1 MAVRVIKKGL
11 DLPIAGKPAQVIS
24 EAAAVTRVA
33 VLAGDFPT
41 MKPRMRVAVGD
52 AVKRGQA
59 LFEDR
64 AGRAILF
71 TAPGAGTVV
80 AVNRGDKR
88 ALQSIVIELTASE
101 AAGLPKDSDFQPFES
116 YTGRPVAEL
125 DSGAVRT
132 LLSES
137 GLWTGLRA
145 RPFSRVPSVDE
156 QPDAIF
162 VNAMD
167 TNPLAP
173 DMDVVMAGRE
183 GDIAAGLEALTK
195 LTTGP
200 VYLCIAAGSK
210 LAPASAP
217 ARVTVEQFKGKHP
230 AGLSG
235 THIHTLS
242 PVNRSHVAWSIG
254 VQATAAIGALLRTGR
269 LDVTRI
275 VALGGPAARSPRLLR
290 TRLGAS
296 IDQLTAGE
304 TTDGEVRVVRGS
316 VLRGSAAS
324 GEVFGYLGAYDQ
336 AVACLAEDRERRF
349 LGWLA
354 PGGNM
359 YSTVRA
365 FLSGFVPKREYAF
378 TTTTHGAH
386 RAMVPIGMYERVMP
400 LDIMPTFLLRALMVD
415 DLERAEALGCLELDE
430 EDLGLCSFVSPGKE
444 DYGKHLRRVL
454 TTIWKEG

>member
-11 DLPIAGKPAQVIS
+11 DLPIAGKPVQVIS
-24 EAAAVTRVA
+24 DAAAVTRVA

-41 MKPRMRVAVGD
+41 MKPRMHVAEGD

-64 AGRAILF
+64 TGRSIVF

-88 ALQSIVIELTASE
+88 ALQSIVIALTASE
-101 AAGLPKDSDFQPFES
+101 ASGQPKDSDFQPFES
-116 YTGRPVAEL
+116 YTGRPVGEL
-125 DSGAVRT
+125 DSDAVRA

-145 RPFSRVPSVDE
+145 RPFSRVPSFDE
-156 QPDAIF
+156 QPNAIF

-173 DMDVVMAGRE
+173 NMDVVMAGRE
-183 GDIAAGLEALTK
+183 GDIAVGLEALSK
-195 LTTGP
+195 LTDGP
-200 VYLCIAAGSK
+200 VYFCMAAGSK
-210 LAPASAP
+210 LAPSSAP
-217 ARVTVEQFKGKHP
+217 GRVSVEEFKGKHP

-242 PVNRSHVAWSIG
+242 PVNRRHVAWSIG

-269 LDVTRI
+269 LDVTRV

-290 TRLGAS
+290 TRVGAS

-304 TTDGEVRVVRGS
+304 TIDGEVRVVRGS
-316 VLRGSAAS
+316 VLCGSEAS

-336 AVACLAEDRERRF
+336 AVACVAEDRERHF

-365 FLSGFVPKREYAF
+365 FLSGFVPKKEYAF
-378 TTTTHGAH
+378 TTTTHGSH

-444 DYGKHLRRVL
+444 DYGKHLRRTL